1 MGKKKVLIVED
12 DPDLRRLYAIGLNQR
27 GYQVKLAANGAEAL
41 DRIEDER
48 PDVILLDLLMPVM
61 SGWDVLERLNPELQR
76 CIPVVVIS
84 GHTPGKER
92 QHDCIAGWLAK
103 PVGFDDLVRAIEQAL
118 PAARRRPPLGARHSV
133 A

>member
-1 MGKKKVLIVED
+1 MSKKKVLIVED
-12 DPDLRRLYAIGLNQR
+12 DADLRRLFAIGLNQR

-41 DRIEDER
+41 DRIREER

-61 SGWDVLERLNPELQR
+61 SGWDVLDRLNPEDRR

-84 GHTPGKER
+84 GQPPGQER
-92 QHDCIAGWLAK
+92 SHHECIAGWLAK
-103 PVGFDDLVRAIEQAL
+103 PIALTELVQAIEQAL
-118 PAARRRPPLGARHSV
+118 PAARRLPRGAQHSM